1 VWAAMINEL
10 TRKYLNE
17 LQKNQQKI
25 DDLNVNKESLDETS
39 EEQFQVLTSEYHLEM
54 GPIKLK
60 VKKSK
65 TFSGTKSLNK
75 ASLHSVQNK
84 NMSDVQEMSSQ
95 AEKQSIR
102 THESPRQNTEEGL
115 RVNRVDI
122 II

>member
-1 VWAAMINEL
+1 MINEL

-65 TFSGTKSLNK
+65 TFSGTKS
-75 ASLHSVQNK
+75 QNK
-84 NMSDVQEMSSQ
+84 NKCHQEKKTNKCQPILLNKTFHM
-95 AEKQSIR
+95 AK
-102 THESPRQNTEEGL
+102 
-115 RVNRVDI
+115 
-122 II
+122 

>member
-1 VWAAMINEL
+1 MINEL